1 MCSSKPSVGFPD
13 FRGGLKVITSIRNLV
28 KLTRRFGEGFC
39 SEVEICANWK
49 SFLGFLELYLLSYMK
64 KFICHEYLIDVCII

>member
-1 MCSSKPSVGFPD
+1 MFVQTLGRFPRLSWW
-13 FRGGLKVITSIRNLV
+13 FEGYYLNP
-28 KLTRRFGEGFC
+28 KLGETNMRFGEGFC